1 MKKLDKLILKAFA
14 GPFLLT
20 FAVVEFI
27 LLTHTLLKYLDDIIG
42 KDLGTGVLLQLLGF
56 FSVSIVPIALPLAV
70 LLSSLMTYGNLGEH
84 HELTAI
90 KASGIAL
97 TRILRPVWLV
107 STGLAVAAFWFNE
120 RIVPKSNLGAYSLLW
135 DVRQKKLALD
145 IRPGVFYNGIPGY
158 TIRVDR
164 KLGPEKDILMGIMIY
179 DHTQKSGNATVML
192 ADSGRMF
199 TRFGGQYL
207 CFELFR
213 GHNYVEQ
220 PDARDRSAAS
230 FVRQGFKRNL
240 ITFSL
245 SSFNLNETKKELFK
259 TNRMMLNIPQLF
271 HGADSIQRALGR
283 ERAQLPARLS
293 NYYSYIRFDS
303 TGRAKDRRLA
313 RWQVPAARL
322 APLTPVQVDQ
332 ALNRARNVSSFITST
347 SQRLFEIARDSAEF
361 RIEVYRKYTQSTAV
375 LLMFLIGAPLGAI
388 IKKGGLGVPILVSIL
403 FFIVFYVLD
412 TTGSKYGREFVL
424 PVGLGMWLSNL
435 ILMPFGAFFLYQA
448 YHDSGL
454 LELDFWRRL
463 AQRLPRFPGLRRL
476 VAPAAA
482 AGLES

>member
-1 MKKLDKLILKAFA
+1 MIKKLDKLILQAFA

-27 LLTHTLLKYLDDIIG
+27 FLTQLLLKYLDDIIG
-42 KDLGTGVLLQLLGF
+42 KDLGIAVILKLLF
-56 FSVSIVPIALPLAV
+56 FLSVTIVPISLPLAV

-90 KASGIAL
+90 KASGVAL

-107 STGLAVAAFWFNE
+107 SLTLAGIAFWFNDS
-120 RIVPKSNLGAYSLLW
+120 IVPKANLSAYSLLW

-158 TIRVDR
+158 TIKVDH
-164 KLGPEKDILMGIMIY
+164 KVGPNKDILMGIMIY
-179 DHTQKSGNATVML
+179 DHTQKSGSATVML

-199 TRFGGQYL
+199 TRFNGQYL
-207 CFELFR
+207 GFELFR
-213 GHNYVEQ
+213 GHNYIEQ

-230 FVRQGFKRNL
+230 FIRQGFKRNM

-245 SSFNLNETKKELFK
+245 ASFDLNNTKKELFS

-271 HGADSIQRALGR
+271 HASDSIQKALRR
-283 ERAQLPARLS
+283 ERNTLPMRLS
-293 NYYSYIRFDS
+293 GYYTYIRFDTS
-303 TGRAKDRRLA
+303 GRAQNRKLA
-313 RWQVPAARL
+313 ALHVPAKRL
-322 APLTPVQVDQ
+322 PPLTATQIEQ
-332 ALNRARNVSSFITST
+332 ALNRARNVNSFVTAT
-347 SQRLFEIARDSAEF
+347 SQRLYEIARESAEF

-412 TTGSKYGREFVL
+412 TMGSKYGRDFVL
-424 PVGLGMWLSNL
+424 PVGVGMWLSNTVL
-435 ILMPFGAFFLYQA
+435 FPFGAFFLYQA
-448 YHDSGL
+448 YNDSGL

-463 AQRLPRFPGLRRL
+463 AQRLPRFPQLRRL
-476 VAPAAA
+476 AAPTI
-482 AGLES
+482 ESR

>member
-27 LLTHTLLKYLDDIIG
+27 FLTQMLLKYLDDIVG
-42 KDLGTGVLLQLLGF
+42 KDLGISVILQLLF
-56 FSVSIVPIALPLAV
+56 FLSVTIVPISLPLAV

-107 STGLAVAAFWFNE
+107 SMVLASTAFWFNQ
-120 RIVPKSNLGAYSLLW
+120 RIVPKANLKAYSLLW

-158 TIRVDR
+158 TIKVDR

-207 CFELFR
+207 GFELFR

-220 PDARDRSAAS
+220 PDAQNRSAAS
-230 FVRQGFKRNL
+230 FVRQAFKRNM

-245 SSFNLNETKKELFK
+245 SSFNLDRTKQELFQ
-259 TNRMMLNIPQLF
+259 TNRMMLNIPQLI
-271 HGADSIQRALGR
+271 HGSDSIQRTLAR
-283 ERAQLPARLS
+283 ERKTLPARLGG
-293 NYYSYIRFDS
+293 YYAYLRLDS
-303 TGRAKDRRLA
+303 TGRAQNRKLA
-313 RWQVPAARL
+313 QWQVPPARL
-322 APLTPVQVDQ
+322 GKLTAQQVDQ
-332 ALNRARNVSSFITST
+332 ALNRARNVNSFITSS
-347 SQRLFEIARDSAEF
+347 SQRLYEIARDSAEF
-361 RIEVYRKYTQSTAV
+361 RIEVYRKYTQSMAV

-403 FFIVFYVLD
+403 FFIVFYVFD
-412 TTGSKYGREFVL
+412 TMGSKYGRDFVL
-424 PVGLGMWLSNL
+424 PVGVGMWLSNAVL
-435 ILMPFGAFFLYQA
+435 LPFGLFFLYQA
-448 YHDSGL
+448 YNDSGL
-454 LELDFWRRL
+454 LEMDFWRRL
-463 AQRLPRFPGLRRL
+463 AQRLPRFPRLRRL
-476 VAPAAA
+476 ALPIP
-482 AGLES
+482 E

>member
-27 LLTHTLLKYLDDIIG
+27 FLTQMLLKYLDDIVG
-42 KDLGTGVLLQLLGF
+42 KDLGISVILQLLF
-56 FSVSIVPIALPLAV
+56 FLSVTIVPISLPLAV

-107 STGLAVAAFWFNE
+107 SLGLAGTAFWFNQ
-120 RIVPKSNLGAYSLLW
+120 RIVPKANLSAYSLLW

-158 TIRVDR
+158 TIKVDR
-164 KLGPEKDILMGIMIY
+164 KVGPNKDILMGIMIY

-207 CFELFR
+207 GFELFR

-220 PDARDRSAAS
+220 PDAQNRSAAS
-230 FVRQGFKRNL
+230 FIRQAFKRNM

-245 SSFNLNETKKELFK
+245 SSFNLNETKKELFQ
-259 TNRMMLNIPQLF
+259 TNRMMLNIPQLV
-271 HGADSIQRALGR
+271 HGSDSIQRMLAR
-283 ERAQLPARLS
+283 ERKILPARLGG
-293 NYYSYIRFDS
+293 YYAYLRLDS
-303 TGRAKDRRLA
+303 TGRAHNRKLA
-313 RWQVPAARL
+313 LLKVPADRL
-322 APLTPVQVDQ
+322 GTLNASQVEQ
-332 ALNRARNVSSFITST
+332 ALNRARNVNSFVTST
-347 SQRLFEIARDSAEF
+347 TQRLYEIARDSAEF
-361 RIEVYRKYTQSTAV
+361 RIEVYRKYTQSMAV

-403 FFIVFYVLD
+403 FFIVFYVFD
-412 TTGSKYGREFVL
+412 TMGSKYGRDFVL
-424 PVGLGMWLSNL
+424 PVGVGMWMSNAVL
-435 ILMPFGAFFLYQA
+435 LPFGLFFLYQA
-448 YHDSGL
+448 YNDSGL
-454 LELDFWRRL
+454 LETDFWRRL
-463 AQRLPRFPGLRRL
+463 AQRLPSFPRLRRL
-476 VAPAAA
+476 ALPTP
-482 AGLES
+482 E